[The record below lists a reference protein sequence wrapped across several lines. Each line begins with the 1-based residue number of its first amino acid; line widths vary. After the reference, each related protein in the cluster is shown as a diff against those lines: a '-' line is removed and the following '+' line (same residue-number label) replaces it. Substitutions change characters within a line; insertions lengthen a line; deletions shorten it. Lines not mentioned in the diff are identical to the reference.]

1 MEEGDDFDVAK
12 RLYNQQQQG
21 LPVEVPTMLTRFF
34 EKMSEVKSRNPNSIE
49 ASLTYLDWPQYFYWN
64 KKNKTW
70 IERAQSAKDDP
81 WRIVKLGMV
90 SSNKR
95 ELLVNTFDLY
105 FIVLFISRL
114 YELFCKLFKAHEIL
128 VI

>member
-1 MEEGDDFDVAK
+1 LTIYCHLPNEGRLICEEGDELQVAK
-12 RLYNQQQQG
+12 RLYAQQQQNQSA
-21 LPVEVPTMLTRFF
+21 EVPTMLTRFF
-34 EKMSEVKSRNPNSIE
+34 EKMSEVKHRNPNSVE

-64 KKNKTW
+64 KRTKQW

-95 ELLVNTFDLY
+95 ELLVIFFDLY
-105 FIVLFISRL
+105 FF
-114 YELFCKLFKAHEIL
+114 YYC
-128 VI
+128 